1 MQGLMEG
8 DSDQFYNSTA
18 VERGKIW
25 KFRALD
31 IYLLFS
37 EYNVKKKNNKWVI
50 TFIFRVMEY
59 TLKAQ

>member
-37 EYNVKKKNNKWVI
+37 EYNVKKKKQQMSNYI
-50 TFIFRVMEY
+50 YI
-59 TLKAQ
+59 